1 MKPFFALLWAFSA
14 LSSAWAYD
22 WPAPDMQVIRTFGQ
36 KTQGAVL
43 PGVEVQTLS
52 PVLAAPENGD
62 VLFVFQPASQEV
74 QNLPSSLGG
83 FIALSHDD
91 NLRTVTT
98 RIDPAVDANKRSY
111 RRGEPLGPT
120 EVQPGVSESRHR
132 LFVFDQQLGELVNPL
147 LVYPQV
153 TDGKAPL
160 FYDVRAY
167 PEGGLGTSVS
177 LFGQGTLAVGYWTIH
192 VVVSD
197 PVTLVPAAGKERG
210 VEGQRGVYGIEAYL
224 NGGEVFNT
232 NLDSIQEK
240 AGRWQIKGMQ
250 AFLDDVLVQDQ
261 EWNLGQV
268 FINQGTNILEVV
280 IKDFKG
286 NQTGKTF
293 RVLGTR

>member
-1 MKPFFALLWAFSA
+1 MKRLFLVLWACGA
-14 LSSAWAYD
+14 LTSAWAYD

-36 KTQGAVL
+36 RSQGAVL
-43 PGVEVQTLS
+43 PGIEVQTLS

-62 VLFVFQPASQEV
+62 VLFVFQPATQEV

-83 FIALSHDD
+83 FVALAHDD

-98 RIDPAVDANKRSY
+98 RIDPTVDETKRSY
-111 RRGEPLGPT
+111 RRGEPLGQAQ
-120 EVQPGVSESRHR
+120 VQTGQSESRHR

-147 LVYPQV
+147 LVYSQV
-153 TDGKAPL
+153 TDAKAPL
-160 FYDVRAY
+160 FFDVRAY
-167 PEGGLGTSVS
+167 PEGQGTSVS
-177 LFGQGTLAVGYWTIH
+177 LFGQGTLAVGYWNIH

-197 PVTLVPAAGKERG
+197 PVTLLPAVGKEKG
-210 VEGQRGVYGIEAYL
+210 VESQRGVYGIEAYL

-232 NLDSIQEK
+232 SLDSIQEK
-240 AGRWQIKGMQ
+240 AGRWQIKGMT

-268 FINQGTNILEVV
+268 FFNQGTNILEIV
-280 IKDFKG
+280 IKDFNG

-293 RVLGTR
+293 RVLGVR